1 MGMLLQLVRFSPS
14 INGSSND
21 AGLHRAL
28 ELAGL
33 PRLPHDSIH
42 GLRRKW
48 ATERKHLPDVDV
60 AKAGGWRS
68 VNTMKRSYQQADDAG
83 VMEAIMETRKLRD
96 YGV

>member
-1 MGMLLQLVRFSPS
+1 VGENTVT
-14 INGSSND
+14 D
-21 AGLHRAL
+21 WLHKAL

-33 PRLPHDSIH
+33 PRLPHDAIH

-68 VNTMKRSYQQADDAG
+68 INTMKRSYQQADDVG
-83 VMEAIMETRKLRD
+83 VMEAIMEPRRLRD
-96 YGV
+96 HGA